1 MRAGNQVQ
9 AMKGDFSRIRF
20 EANKHYTDVLDQQG
34 RVAYDADHN
43 EQRYIDGHRRT
54 VQTTDVIGEYGAPL
68 RDAGFDISIVGGQL
82 QIGPGRYYVHG
93 LLCENAEALDY
104 DEQPFLL
111 EGTGTGELRRLLLEL
126 RRDPALCVRVY
137 LEVWQR
143 MVTALDDSCLGEP
156 ALGQADTT
164 VRLQTVWRVVAG
176 VFKPQT
182 LHEKTPG
189 SANELSSAIDEVLAK
204 SMQDKISIM
213 RRDQELARL
222 LTHAPVAAEPAA
234 AEAQATGCSC
244 EAMYRELPPAHS
256 GLLSAQVAE
265 NSGDCGCQPIP
276 DAGYTGQENQ
286 LYRVEIQRAG
296 TLASATFKWSREN
309 ASVVVAVVAV
319 SGAKVTVGSLG
330 MDANLGFQVGQ
341 WVEISDD
348 TYLFGEH
355 PNRPGLLYQI
365 QSIERPSLIL
375 TMTTTVQPVDPSRHA
390 RMRRWDQAGPSAD
403 ADGVPLSADWTTLEN
418 GIQVRFR
425 NGRYFSGDAWTIP
438 ARSATGQIDWP
449 PCGGD
454 GNPFQPPHYA
464 HVYRAPLACIH
475 LRRKTAAKEE
485 ARFVGAEA
493 ATGFGELFTVDDC
506 RRLFPTL
513 ADLGPLARAEALHV
527 TRINWKNDEAMSFDT
542 LVKDGLAVAFDQA
555 PTATLSAANFIV
567 TLEVPTSVGNKG
579 LVEMQAADAQQQ
591 LSATGLNLSPYAYAP
606 VAAATVPRTPIILDS
621 SVVRHGKVA
630 TWSLLGDKGGE
641 LQLRHL
647 EAINTLLAPWA
658 RRGIPVRVRVRL
670 CGRVIWADTKTGKSL
685 YLDGQAFG
693 TGTRSRVQGR
703 ERIDLRLPS
712 GNEERASDFESWFY
726 LYPAQS
732 VEAVEFIYQRVAVSN
747 ENGIPVITNTEPA
760 ATSQPVVQ
768 RATITLAYAALETT
782 VVQLAWSGDARV
794 ATIPAQATVPA
805 GQTTVTIDVTLH
817 RTPPSGKPSVFT
829 LSASLPTALDQA
841 SAQSAE
847 FSIIGRGGNQ
857 IKEFSATI
865 SNQKAAAG
873 EAAAAKKKARP
884 TRRADTKRSDS

>member
-1 MRAGNQVQ
+1 MRAGNKVQ

-20 EANKHYTDVLDQQG
+20 EPNKHYTDVLDQQG

-54 VQTTDVIGEYGAPL
+54 VQTDDVIGEYGAPL
-68 RDAGFDISIVGGQL
+68 RDDGFDISIVGGQL
-82 QIGPGRYYVHG
+82 RIGAGRYYVHG
-93 LLCENAEALDY
+93 LLCENAEALNY

-111 EGTGTGELRRLLLEL
+111 EGTSTEDLRQLLVEL

-143 MVTALDDSCLGEP
+143 MVTALDDPCLGEP

-176 VFKPQT
+176 LFKPQT
-182 LHEKTPG
+182 LHERNPI
-189 SANELSSAIDEVLAK
+189 SAEDLSDAIDEVLAK
-204 SMQDKISIM
+204 SAQDKISIM

-222 LTHAPVAAEPAA
+222 LTRGPVLSEPVAAEP
-234 AEAQATGCSC
+234 QATECSC
-244 EAMYRELPPAHS
+244 EAMYRELPAPHS
-256 GLLSAQVAE
+256 GLLAARVAE
-265 NSGDCGCQPIP
+265 NEGGCGCQPIP

-286 LYRVEIQRAG
+286 LYRVEIQRSG

-309 ASVVVAVVAV
+309 ASIAVAVLSVSGTKVAV
-319 SGAKVTVGSLG
+319 SSLG

-348 TYLFGEH
+348 SYLFGEH

-365 QSIERPSLIL
+365 QGIDRPALTL

-390 RMRRWDQAGPSAD
+390 RLRRWEQAGPTAG
-403 ADGVPLSADWTTLEN
+403 AEGLPLSADWITLEN

-449 PCGGD
+449 PCGSD

-475 LRRKTAAKEE
+475 VRDKATTKEK
-485 ARFVGAEA
+485 ARFLATEA
-493 ATGFGELFTVDDC
+493 ATGLGELFTVDDC
-506 RRLFPTL
+506 RRFFPTL
-513 ADLGPLARAEALHV
+513 ADLGRFARTEALHV
-527 TRINWKNDEAMSFDT
+527 MRIGWKNDEAMSFDT
-542 LVKDGLAVAFDQA
+542 LVQRGLAVAFDQA
-555 PTATLSAANFIV
+555 PTAALSAANFIV
-567 TLEVPTSVGNKG
+567 TLEVPTSVGSKG
-579 LVEMQAADAQQQ
+579 LVGTQADTQQQ
-591 LSATGLNLSPYAYAP
+591 LSATKLDLSPYAYAP
-606 VAAATVPRTPIILDS
+606 LAAATVPRTPIILDS
-621 SVVRHGKVA
+621 SVLRHGKVA
-630 TWSLLGDKGGE
+630 TWTLPGADGGE

-647 EAINTLLAPWA
+647 EAIDALLAPWA

-670 CGRVIWADTKTGKSL
+670 PGRAIWTDLKSGKSL

-693 TGTRSRVQGR
+693 IGARSRLQGS

-712 GNEERASDFESWFY
+712 GNDERASDFESWFY

-732 VEAVEFIYQRVAVSN
+732 VQVVDFTYSRVTVSN
-747 ENGIPVITNTEPA
+747 ENGLPVITSTVPE

-768 RATITLAYAALETT
+768 RASITLGYAALEAT
-782 VVQLAWSGDARV
+782 VVQLAMVGDAKV
-794 ATIPAQATVPA
+794 ATVPAQATVPA
-805 GQTTVTIDVTLH
+805 GQTTVTVDVAIH
-817 RTPPSGKPSVFT
+817 RTPASGKLSVFT
-829 LSASLPTALDQA
+829 LTASLPTALDQA
-841 SAQSAE
+841 SAQTAE
-847 FSIIGRGGNQ
+847 FSVAGRGGDQ
-857 IKEFSATI
+857 LKEFSSTS
-865 SNQKAAAG
+865 SNQ
-873 EAAAAKKKARP
+873 EAASAETAAPKKKAK
-884 TRRADTKRSDS
+884 RAKRASTKRSDS